1 MLRSLY
7 IQNYALIEKLD
18 ISFSSGFSVIT
29 GETGA
34 GKSIILGAIGLL
46 LGQRADVKAIRVGAS
61 KCIIEAR
68 FDISAY
74 GMQPFFEENELE
86 YEEECILRREVS
98 ASGKSRAFINDTP
111 ASLAQMKELGEQ
123 LIDVHSQHQ
132 NLLLNKEG
140 FQLNVLDI
148 LSHNEEALS
157 AYQHIFGAWKQA
169 QQDLEALVARAN
181 QDKSDEDYIR
191 FQLEQLEEAHL
202 SAGEQEE
209 LEQEADTLSHA
220 EEIKAG
226 LYRVGQTLY
235 SDEGG
240 LLSGLKEC
248 LNTMLGLQR
257 VYPVAGELAERMES
271 TYIELKDISQEVSGK
286 EDEIE
291 FNPERLDEV
300 NERLNLIYTLQ
311 QKHRVSTVGELLA
324 LTDEY
329 AAKLSAITSS
339 DEHIEELKARCDA
352 LYNKVK
358 KQAAV
363 LTKARTA
370 AAREVEKQMAAR
382 LVPLG
387 MPNVRFQVEIGARKE
402 PGIHGADTV
411 NFLFSANKNGALQ
424 SVSSVA
430 SGGEIARVMLSIKAM
445 IAGAVKL
452 PTIVFDEID
461 TGVSGEIA
469 DRMADIMQ
477 EMGEQDRQVISI
489 THLPQIAARGCAHY
503 KVYKQDNETE
513 TNSHIR
519 RLTDDE
525 RVEEIA
531 HMLSGA
537 KLTEAALN
545 NARAL
550 LEVSNSKYPYM
561 VDNSEMIFGVRAV
574 IEAIQAGK
582 EIDKILVKK
591 DIQSDLSKELFAVL
605 KGTLIPVQRVPVERI
620 NRVTRKNHQGVIAFI
635 SSVTYQ
641 KTEDLVPFLFEQGKN
656 PLFVMLDGITDVRNF
671 GAIART
677 CECAAVDAVIIPARN
692 SVSVNADAMKTS
704 AGALHTLPV
713 CREHSLK
720 ETLQFLKNSGFHIVA
735 ATEKGD
741 YDYTKADYTGPMC
754 IIMGAED
761 KGVSYDNLALC
772 DEWVKIPM
780 LGTIES
786 LNVSVAAGI
795 LIYEAVKQ
803 RTN

>member
-18 ISFSSGFSVIT
+18 IGFDAGFSVIT

-34 GKSIILGAIGLL
+34 GKSIILGAIGLM
-46 LGQRADVKAIRVGAS
+46 LGQRADVKAIRQGAS
-61 KCIIEAR
+61 KCVIEAR

-86 YEEECILRREVS
+86 YEDECILRREVY

-111 ASLAQMKELGEQ
+111 ASLVQMKELGEQ

-148 LSHNEEALS
+148 LSHNDEQLS
-157 AYQHIFGAWKQA
+157 VYQSLYKDWKQA
-169 QQDLEALVARAN
+169 QQDLEDLIARAEQN
-181 QDKSDEDYIR
+181 KADEDYIR
-191 FQLEQLEEAHL
+191 FQLEQLEEANL
-202 SAGEQEE
+202 VAGEQEE

-226 LYRVGQTLY
+226 LFRAGQLLT

-240 LLSGLKEC
+240 LLASLKES
-248 LNTMLGLQR
+248 LNTMLGLQK
-257 VYPVAGELAERMES
+257 VYSPATELAERLES
-271 TYIELKDISQEVSGK
+271 TYIELKDVSQEISSQE
-286 EDEIE
+286 EDVE
-291 FNPERLDEV
+291 FNPDRLEEV
-300 NERLNLIYTLQ
+300 NDRLNLIYTLQ
-311 QKHRVSTVGELLA
+311 QKHRVATVGELLT
-324 LTDEY
+324 LTEEY
-329 AAKLSAITSS
+329 SAKLAAITSY
-339 DEHIEELKARCDA
+339 DERIAAQTALCDT

-363 LTKARTA
+363 LTKARVKA
-370 AAREVEKQMAAR
+370 ALEVEKQMASR

-387 MPNVRFQVEIGARKE
+387 MPNVRFQVEMGMRKE
-402 PGIHGADTV
+402 PGVHGEDTV

-424 SVSSVA
+424 NISSVA

-519 RLTDDE
+519 RLADGE

-537 KLTEAALN
+537 TLTEAALN
-545 NARAL
+545 NAKVL
-550 LEVSNSKYPYM
+550 L
-561 VDNSEMIFGVRAV
+561 GV
-574 IEAIQAGK
+574 GK
-582 EIDKILVKK
+582 
-591 DIQSDLSKELFAVL
+591 
-605 KGTLIPVQRVPVERI
+605 
-620 NRVTRKNHQGVIAFI
+620 
-635 SSVTYQ
+635 
-641 KTEDLVPFLFEQGKN
+641 
-656 PLFVMLDGITDVRNF
+656 
-671 GAIART
+671 
-677 CECAAVDAVIIPARN
+677 
-692 SVSVNADAMKTS
+692 
-704 AGALHTLPV
+704 
-713 CREHSLK
+713 
-720 ETLQFLKNSGFHIVA
+720 
-735 ATEKGD
+735 
-741 YDYTKADYTGPMC
+741 
-754 IIMGAED
+754 
-761 KGVSYDNLALC
+761 
-772 DEWVKIPM
+772 
-780 LGTIES
+780 
-786 LNVSVAAGI
+786 
-795 LIYEAVKQ
+795 
-803 RTN
+803 

>member
-18 ISFSSGFSVIT
+18 ISFGAGFSVIT

-46 LGQRADVKAIRVGAS
+46 LGQRAEVKAIRQGAS
-61 KCIIEAR
+61 KCVIEAR

-74 GMQPFFEENELE
+74 GMEPFFEENELE
-86 YEEECILRREVS
+86 YEEECILRREVY

-111 ASLAQMKELGEQ
+111 ASLVQMKELGEQ

-148 LSHNEEALS
+148 LSHNDEQLS
-157 AYQHIFGAWKQA
+157 VYQSLYREWKQT
-169 QQDLEALVARAN
+169 QQDLADLIARAEQN
-181 QDKSDEDYIR
+181 KADEDYIR
-191 FQLEQLEEAHL
+191 FQLEQLEEANL

-209 LEQEADTLSHA
+209 LEQETDTLSHA

-226 LYRVGQTLY
+226 LFRVGQLLT

-240 LLSGLKEC
+240 LLAGLKES
-248 LNTMLGLQR
+248 LNTMLGLQK
-257 VYPVAGELAERMES
+257 VYSPATELAERLES
-271 TYIELKDISQEVSGK
+271 TYIELKDVSQEVSSQE
-286 EDEIE
+286 EDVE
-291 FNPERLDEV
+291 FNPERLEEV
-300 NERLNLIYTLQ
+300 NDRLNLIYTLQ
-311 QKHRVSTVGELLA
+311 QKHRVTTVEELLA
-324 LTDEY
+324 LTEEY
-329 AAKLSAITSS
+329 AAKLAAITSY
-339 DEHIEELKARCDA
+339 DERIGELTTLCDT

-363 LTKARTA
+363 LTKARTG
-370 AAREVEKQMAAR
+370 AAREVEKQMASR

-387 MPNVRFQVEIGARKE
+387 MPNVRFQVEMGMRKE
-402 PGIHGADTV
+402 PGVHGEDTV
-411 NFLFSANKNGALQ
+411 NFLFSANKDGALQ
-424 SVSSVA
+424 SISSVA

-519 RLTDDE
+519 SLADEE

-537 KLTEAALN
+537 TLTEAALN
-545 NARAL
+545 NAKAL
-550 LEVSNSKYPYM
+550 L
-561 VDNSEMIFGVRAV
+561 
-574 IEAIQAGK
+574 
-582 EIDKILVKK
+582 
-591 DIQSDLSKELFAVL
+591 
-605 KGTLIPVQRVPVERI
+605 
-620 NRVTRKNHQGVIAFI
+620 
-635 SSVTYQ
+635 
-641 KTEDLVPFLFEQGKN
+641 
-656 PLFVMLDGITDVRNF
+656 GIKR
-671 GAIART
+671 
-677 CECAAVDAVIIPARN
+677 
-692 SVSVNADAMKTS
+692 
-704 AGALHTLPV
+704 
-713 CREHSLK
+713 
-720 ETLQFLKNSGFHIVA
+720 
-735 ATEKGD
+735 
-741 YDYTKADYTGPMC
+741 
-754 IIMGAED
+754 
-761 KGVSYDNLALC
+761 
-772 DEWVKIPM
+772 
-780 LGTIES
+780 
-786 LNVSVAAGI
+786 
-795 LIYEAVKQ
+795 
-803 RTN
+803 

>member
-18 ISFSSGFSVIT
+18 ISFGAGFSVIT

-46 LGQRADVKAIRVGAS
+46 LGQRAEVKAIRQGAS
-61 KCIIEAR
+61 KCVIEAR

-74 GMQPFFEENELE
+74 GMEPFFEDNELE
-86 YEEECILRREVS
+86 YEEECILRREVY

-111 ASLAQMKELGEQ
+111 ASLVQMKELGEQ

-148 LSHNEEALS
+148 LSHNDEQLS
-157 AYQHIFGAWKQA
+157 AYQSLYREWKQA
-169 QQDLEALVARAN
+169 QQELADLIARAEQN
-181 QDKSDEDYIR
+181 KADEDYIR
-191 FQLEQLEEAHL
+191 FQLEQLEEANL

-209 LEQEADTLSHA
+209 LEQETDTLSHA

-226 LYRVGQTLY
+226 LFRVGQLLT

-240 LLSGLKEC
+240 LLAGLKES
-248 LNTMLGLQR
+248 LNTMLGLQK
-257 VYPVAGELAERMES
+257 VYSPATELAERLES
-271 TYIELKDISQEVSGK
+271 TYIELKDVSQEVSSQE
-286 EDEIE
+286 EDVE
-291 FNPERLDEV
+291 FNPERLEEV
-300 NERLNLIYTLQ
+300 NDRLNLIYTLQ
-311 QKHRVSTVGELLA
+311 QKHRVTTVEELLA
-324 LTDEY
+324 LTEEY
-329 AAKLSAITSS
+329 AAKLAAITSY
-339 DEHIEELKARCDA
+339 DERIGELTTLCDT

-358 KQAAV
+358 KQAVV
-363 LTKARTA
+363 LTKARA
-370 AAREVEKQMAAR
+370 GAAREVEKQMASR

-387 MPNVRFQVEIGARKE
+387 MPNVRFQVEMGMRKE
-402 PGIHGADTV
+402 PGVHGEDTV

-424 SVSSVA
+424 SISSVA

-519 RLTDDE
+519 RLADEE

-537 KLTEAALN
+537 TLTEAALN
-545 NARAL
+545 NAKAL
-550 LEVSNSKYPYM
+550 L
-561 VDNSEMIFGVRAV
+561 
-574 IEAIQAGK
+574 
-582 EIDKILVKK
+582 
-591 DIQSDLSKELFAVL
+591 
-605 KGTLIPVQRVPVERI
+605 
-620 NRVTRKNHQGVIAFI
+620 
-635 SSVTYQ
+635 
-641 KTEDLVPFLFEQGKN
+641 
-656 PLFVMLDGITDVRNF
+656 GIKR
-671 GAIART
+671 
-677 CECAAVDAVIIPARN
+677 
-692 SVSVNADAMKTS
+692 
-704 AGALHTLPV
+704 
-713 CREHSLK
+713 
-720 ETLQFLKNSGFHIVA
+720 
-735 ATEKGD
+735 
-741 YDYTKADYTGPMC
+741 
-754 IIMGAED
+754 
-761 KGVSYDNLALC
+761 
-772 DEWVKIPM
+772 
-780 LGTIES
+780 
-786 LNVSVAAGI
+786 
-795 LIYEAVKQ
+795 
-803 RTN
+803 

>member
-18 ISFSSGFSVIT
+18 ISFGAGFSVIT

-46 LGQRADVKAIRVGAS
+46 LGQRAEVKAIRQGAS
-61 KCIIEAR
+61 KCVIEAR

-74 GMQPFFEENELE
+74 GMEPFFEENELE
-86 YEEECILRREVS
+86 YEEECILRREVY

-111 ASLAQMKELGEQ
+111 ASLVQMKELGEQ

-148 LSHNEEALS
+148 LSHNDEQLS
-157 AYQHIFGAWKQA
+157 VYQSLYRECKQT
-169 QQDLEALVARAN
+169 QHDLADLIARAEQN
-181 QDKSDEDYIR
+181 KADEDYIR
-191 FQLEQLEEAHL
+191 FQLEQLEEANL

-209 LEQEADTLSHA
+209 LEQETDTLSHA

-226 LYRVGQTLY
+226 LFRVGQLLT

-240 LLSGLKEC
+240 LLAGLKES
-248 LNTMLGLQR
+248 LNTMLGLQK
-257 VYPVAGELAERMES
+257 VYSPATELAERLES
-271 TYIELKDISQEVSGK
+271 TYIELKDVSQEVSSQE
-286 EDEIE
+286 EDVE
-291 FNPERLDEV
+291 FNPERLEEV
-300 NERLNLIYTLQ
+300 NDRLNLIYTLQ
-311 QKHRVSTVGELLA
+311 QKHRVTTVEELLA
-324 LTDEY
+324 LTEEY
-329 AAKLSAITSS
+329 AAKLAAITSY
-339 DEHIEELKARCDA
+339 DERIGELTTLCDT

-363 LTKARTA
+363 LTKARTG
-370 AAREVEKQMAAR
+370 AAREVEKQMASR

-387 MPNVRFQVEIGARKE
+387 MPNVRFQVEMGMRKE
-402 PGIHGADTV
+402 PGVHGEDTV

-424 SVSSVA
+424 SISSVA

-519 RLTDDE
+519 RLADEE

-537 KLTEAALN
+537 TLTEAALN
-545 NARAL
+545 NAKAL
-550 LEVSNSKYPYM
+550 L
-561 VDNSEMIFGVRAV
+561 
-574 IEAIQAGK
+574 
-582 EIDKILVKK
+582 
-591 DIQSDLSKELFAVL
+591 
-605 KGTLIPVQRVPVERI
+605 
-620 NRVTRKNHQGVIAFI
+620 
-635 SSVTYQ
+635 
-641 KTEDLVPFLFEQGKN
+641 
-656 PLFVMLDGITDVRNF
+656 GIKR
-671 GAIART
+671 
-677 CECAAVDAVIIPARN
+677 
-692 SVSVNADAMKTS
+692 
-704 AGALHTLPV
+704 
-713 CREHSLK
+713 
-720 ETLQFLKNSGFHIVA
+720 
-735 ATEKGD
+735 
-741 YDYTKADYTGPMC
+741 
-754 IIMGAED
+754 
-761 KGVSYDNLALC
+761 
-772 DEWVKIPM
+772 
-780 LGTIES
+780 
-786 LNVSVAAGI
+786 
-795 LIYEAVKQ
+795 
-803 RTN
+803 